1 MSKATL
7 LSSIILT
14 SFLTVT
20 LAFAPYT
27 QHIPFPTTQM
37 DPRNRLPRELYA
49 SSSTSSAST
58 TITLQEGLTKTIL
71 QPGRGPALKLGDVAT
86 VSYNCYLADTKQTF
100 SKSPKQKVIVGGGS
114 MIDGWEQGLRNMA
127 VGEKAILSIAP
138 EYGYGS
144 EGVGTIVPPD
154 SVLEIEL
161 EVLDAEEQT
170 QLGSAGVVASVS
182 GMTGSGDWGNLDPM
196 KPRTP
201 QAIDAAYKAKQ
212 RQLAL
217 EKADE
222 KEGIAGFL
230 DKLTSGRFYFFGLF
244 EGETGQRAPWYLRPS
259 ITFPI
264 AFAVVGLGFYAT
276 FALGGISERGSQ
288 VKDELDDVIL
298 SFQVMK
304 TLVDSSTVSLSV

>member
-1 MSKATL
+1 MTKTL
-7 LSSIILT
+7 LLIPSIIVIT
-14 SFLTVT
+14 FLSVT
-20 LAFAPYT
+20 CAFAPHNSPILVPKHT
-27 QHIPFPTTQM
+27 HHTH
-37 DPRNRLPRELYA
+37 LKGLYSTPS
-49 SSSTSSAST
+49 SSSTSQVATPT

-71 QPGRGPALKLGDVAT
+71 KPGRGPALKLGDVAT

-100 SKSPKQKVIVGGGS
+100 SKSPKQKVIVGGGT
-114 MIDGWEQGLRNMA
+114 MIDGWEQGLMSMV
-127 VGEKAILSIAP
+127 VGEKAILTMTP
-138 EYGYGS
+138 EYGYGA
-144 EGVGTIVPPD
+144 EGVGNIVPPN
-154 SVLEIEL
+154 SVLGIEL
-161 EVLDAEEQT
+161 QVLEAEEQA

-182 GMTGSGDWGNLDPM
+182 GITGSGEWGNLDPM

-244 EGETGQRAPWYLRPS
+244 EGETGQQAPWYLRPS

-288 VKDELDDVIL
+288 IKDELDDVIL
-298 SFQVMK
+298 SFNVMK
-304 TLVDSSTVSLSV
+304 TLVDSSTTV